1 MESCLLSHFWT
12 KNEKFPSYCLKSSRR
27 VVETA
32 FYISPKLFWAKR
44 LFFLEKKCFFF
55 QNFCD
60 LSQKF
65 TTSSRKNFG
74 HFFKTASEVSKQ
86 KLWEISISEINFL
99 FYHNSWSLRE
109 NVLAFYRFPAVQ
121 MSKLHFACPKDKF
134 DENYLFFKKIL
145 VSFTILELWAKPF
158 LLCRK
163 FFGSVVHQEIYV
175 AMGKL
180 WGKKTFVWK
189 KTFFSVILGLWAK
202 NFPTPG
208 RKTSAGLSKLHERW
222 LKEVFEDIFLK
233 ERIFSIIIFGPWAQ
247 RCRSFVVS
255 FSVEVS
261 ETLSTW
267 P

>member
-1 MESCLLSHFWT
+1 MFPFFTMISGHRLKTGRPFVVCLRWG
-12 KNEKFPSYCLKSSRR
+12 CQSSLH
-27 VVETA
+27 V
-32 FYISPKLFWAKR
+32 
-44 LFFLEKKCFFF
+44 
-55 QNFCD
+55 Q
-60 LSQKF
+60 
-65 TTSSRKNFG
+65 RKNFK
-74 HFFKTASEVSKQ
+74 KT
-86 KLWEISISEINFL
+86 F
-99 FYHNSWSLRE
+99 
-109 NVLAFYRFPAVQ
+109 
-121 MSKLHFACPKDKF
+121 C
-134 DENYLFFKKIL
+134 FFKKEL
-145 VSFTILELWAKPF
+145 VFSFAIFGLWANHF
-158 LLCRK
+158 CFCRK
-163 FFGSVVHQEIYV
+163 FFGSVVQQEIYV

-222 LKEVFEDIFLK
+222 LKEVFGDIFLK